1 MKALV
6 NTRSIHELFSGQR
19 SEHLKLGGQRAI
31 CKVAWFPDILW
42 IQITGCWPWK
52 KMGSKGVRC
61 EWHHADN
68 RVPTI
73 IFQAQHKRRFQGFLK
88 EVAEGNNIFPWGCCC
103 WVHSTTLK
111 YGFLVYSMPI
121 PRKCPRKRH
130 PKRRNQSTKRGVT
143 YLRRLRDPKRSL
155 NGYWRQLQYACDDAF
170 FTLWVARG
178 LLREAPGEAP
188 HVLEALE
195 SCWQRING
203 AVAMEERLG
212 WRACSVWCLEDVGG
226 VQIIT
231 LFRTLR
237 VYQMLIFPVAILSGA
252 VLSSSQMVKH
262 PYLEGR
268 RRIIFAAR
276 KFPKKPEEQGG
287 SLVLKFPKKP

>member
-1 MKALV
+1 
-6 NTRSIHELFSGQR
+6 
-19 SEHLKLGGQRAI
+19 
-31 CKVAWFPDILW
+31 
-42 IQITGCWPWK
+42 
-52 KMGSKGVRC
+52 
-61 EWHHADN
+61 
-68 RVPTI
+68 
-73 IFQAQHKRRFQGFLK
+73 
-88 EVAEGNNIFPWGCCC
+88 
-103 WVHSTTLK
+103 
-111 YGFLVYSMPI
+111 MPI
-121 PRKCPRKRH
+121 PRKFPRKRLLR
-130 PKRRNQSTKRGVT
+130 RRNQSTKRGHLSPAT
-143 YLRRLRDPKRSL
+143 PWPLRSL

-226 VQIIT
+226 VQITT
-231 LFRTLR
+231 LFQDL
-237 VYQMLIFPVAILSGA
+237 LLLVAGISNANLSCSDLELCSA
-252 VLSSSQMVKH
+252 FLQSNVKH
-262 PYLEGR
+262 RYLEGR

-287 SLVLKFPKKP
+287 QAISLVLKFPLKKHIDYLPGKLT